1 MVKLTNPFDYPLAI
15 LVGGI
20 VLVAGVR
27 FLKTPNLLILPT
39 AAIVATATAMY
50 CKSREPD
57 PEKSARREVER
68 ELTNLKASGQSL
80 AEKAEAVR
88 REAGQLL
95 GHEADYLELLVR
107 IEEACSLIAD
117 IPHRIEELER
127 RLPRSEAVLSLAK
140 LEADLDSARA
150 RLTNSTGIARQ
161 QAGELVESL
170 ERNLELVRTSGSVN
184 LAKLLNLRVT
194 IENTAGILQ
203 ELQNKIRLSSRPNRE
218 RVREVEELC
227 DRLRSAGSNL
237 DILTH

>member
-27 FLKTPNLLILPT
+27 FLKTPNLVILPT
-39 AAIVATATAMY
+39 AAIVATATAVY

-57 PEKSARREVER
+57 PEKSARREVEK
-68 ELTNLKASGQSL
+68 ELTSLKASGQSL

-88 REAGQLL
+88 RETGQLL
-95 GHEADYLELLVR
+95 GQEADYLELLVR
-107 IEEACSLIAD
+107 IEEACSSMAD
-117 IPHRIEELER
+117 IPHRLEELER
-127 RLPRSEAVLSLAK
+127 RLPRSAAVLSLAK

-184 LAKLLNLRVT
+184 LAKLLNLRVM

-203 ELQNKIRLSSRPNRE
+203 ELQNKIRLSSRPDRE

-227 DRLRSAGSNL
+227 DRLRGARSNL

>member
-1 MVKLTNPFDYPLAI
+1 MVKLTNPFNYPLAI

-27 FLKTPNLLILPT
+27 FLKTPNLVILPT

-50 CKSREPD
+50 CQSREAD

-80 AEKAEAVR
+80 AEKAGAVR

-107 IEEACSLIAD
+107 IEEACSSSAA
-117 IPHRIEELER
+117 IPHRLEELER

-140 LEADLDSARA
+140 LEADLDSACA

-203 ELQNKIRLSSRPNRE
+203 ELQNKIRLSSRPNSE

>member
-50 CKSREPD
+50 CKSRKPD

-203 ELQNKIRLSSRPNRE
+203 ELQNKIRLSSRPNSE

>member
-1 MVKLTNPFDYPLAI
+1 MVKLTNPFDYPIAI

-27 FLKTPNLLILPT
+27 LLKTPNLVILPT

-57 PEKSARREVER
+57 PEKAAQREVER
-68 ELTNLKASGQSL
+68 ELTNLKASGRSV

-95 GHEADYLELLVR
+95 GHDADYLDLLVR
-107 IEEACSLIAD
+107 IEETCSPIAE
-117 IPHRIEELER
+117 IPTRIEALGER
-127 RLPRSEAVLSLAK
+127 LSRNNSVLSLAE
-140 LEADLDSARA
+140 LDADLRSAQELLA
-150 RLTNSTGIARQ
+150 NATGIARQ

-170 ERNLELVRTSGSVN
+170 ERNRELAGTGASVN
-184 LAKLLNLRVT
+184 LAKLLNLRV
-194 IENTAGILQ
+194 ILQNTAGILQ
-203 ELQNKIRLSSRPNRE
+203 ELQNQMRLLNRPDLD

-227 DRLRSAGSNL
+227 ERLQSAQNNL
-237 DILTH
+237 DILIH

>member
-80 AEKAEAVR
+80 AEKAETVR

-95 GHEADYLELLVR
+95 GQEADYLELLVR
-107 IEEACSLIAD
+107 IEEACSSIAD

-203 ELQNKIRLSSRPNRE
+203 ELQNKIRLSSRPNSE